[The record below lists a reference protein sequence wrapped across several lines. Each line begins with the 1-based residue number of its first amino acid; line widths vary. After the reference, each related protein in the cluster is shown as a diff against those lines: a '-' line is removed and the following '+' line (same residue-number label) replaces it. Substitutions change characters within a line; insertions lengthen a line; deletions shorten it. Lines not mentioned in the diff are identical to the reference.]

1 MTQRNNYT
9 ITINSLQKI
18 SVTDKI
24 AGRDGQDSFVN
35 VERFRFD
42 DVTLA
47 IDIDRNPGQA
57 YRLYK
62 AALDRVPDA
71 EGLGYWIHALDNG
84 ASLKNV
90 ATGFVD
96 SPEFRNNFYG
106 DGSNGTFVTALY
118 NNVLDRAP
126 EQAGYDFWVN
136 ALATGTSRAD
146 VLVGFS
152 ESPENYNNTIG
163 LIGSG
168 IVYQEYLG

>member
-1 MTQRNNYT
+1 MYT
-9 ITINSLQKI
+9 ITINSSQKI
-18 SVTDKI
+18 SVTDNI
-24 AGRDGQDSFVN
+24 AGRDGRDSFVN
-35 VERFRFD
+35 VERFKFD

-62 AALDRVPDA
+62 AALDRTPDPQ
-71 EGLGYWIHALDNG
+71 GLGFWINALDNG
-84 ASLKNV
+84 ASLKTV

-96 SPEFRNNFYG
+96 SPEFRIKFYG

-126 EQAGYDFWVN
+126 EPEGYNFWVN
-136 ALATGTSRAD
+136 ALASGTSRAD

-152 ESPENYNNTIG
+152 ESPENYHNTID

-168 IVYQEYLG
+168 ILYQEYIG